1 MKQRV
6 TPLARLLAGLLL
18 LSGLACDSTPPTP
31 TPVVLPTAVAP
42 RVEAVTPPPA
52 PTATPAMP
60 SAAQQ
65 AQVAALLAAWAV
77 GDPAPAANV
86 PHDPLSATADGA
98 WTAATFQR
106 APVLTPTAEVHI
118 EPAILLSDR
127 AGQPQRAL
135 FAVAGGGDLL
145 VPDTVVWAEHGAA
158 AAVLFAWQIQGQPA
172 PVRPFVLLDTAGA
185 RQGAVLMTYATADPP
200 VWAPGGA
207 LLAYVDASSDAPRL
221 VIVDGQGQTRVS
233 GPATDYECA
242 RCWPDIQWAPAG
254 TRLAYA
260 TAVPLPTAPAGASPR
275 AYLTW
280 RVLVLD
286 GQAGSVLFD
295 RQGDAVEEAHVL
307 GWLDAA
313 RAQVV
318 LRRALIPADQ
328 ITGQAGRWS
337 DTAYVLQ
344 VDPPPARLLPAGS

>member
-1 MKQRV
+1 MKNRF
-6 TPLARLLAGLLL
+6 TPLTRLLAGILLL
-18 LSGLACDSTPPTP
+18 GSLACDSTPPTL

-42 RVEAVTPPPA
+42 RVETVTPPPE
-52 PTATPAMP
+52 PTATPVVP

-65 AQVAALLAAWAV
+65 AHVATLLGAWAV

-86 PHDPLSATADGA
+86 PHDPLNATADGA
-98 WTAATFQR
+98 WTAATLQR
-106 APVLTPTAEVHI
+106 APVLTPTASVHI

-135 FAVAGGGDLL
+135 FAVVSGADLL
-145 VPDTVVWAEHGAA
+145 VPDAVVWAEHGAA
-158 AAVLFAWQIQGQPA
+158 AAVMFTWQVNGQPA
-172 PVRPFVLLDTAGA
+172 PLRPFVLLDAQGA
-185 RQGAVLMTYATADPP
+185 RQGAVLTTYATADAP

-207 LLAYVDASSDAPRL
+207 LLAYIDSNSNPARL
-221 VIVDGQGQTRVS
+221 AIADDQGRPRVS
-233 GPATDYECA
+233 GPATHYECA
-242 RCWPDIQWAPAG
+242 RCWPDIQWAPTG

-260 TAVPLPTAPAGASPR
+260 TPVPLPATPAGASPR

-280 RVLVLD
+280 RLLVLD
-286 GQAGSVLFD
+286 GAAASVLFD
-295 RQGDAVEEAHVL
+295 QQGDAVEEAHVL
-307 GWLDAA
+307 GWLDAG

-318 LRRALIPADQ
+318 LRRALVPAGQ

-344 VDPPPARLLPAGS
+344 VDPLPARLTPAGS